1 MGFFLNRVESE
12 DESVEDSWLSLLRR
26 ELVPRGMR
34 NDPSGLREERLR
46 ESLEEANTCTSS
58 QMAL

>member
-34 NDPSGLREERLR
+34 NDPSGLRAEEV
-46 ESLEEANTCTSS
+46 A
-58 QMAL
+58 

>member
-46 ESLEEANTCTSS
+46 ECFLHESLEEANT
-58 QMAL
+58 